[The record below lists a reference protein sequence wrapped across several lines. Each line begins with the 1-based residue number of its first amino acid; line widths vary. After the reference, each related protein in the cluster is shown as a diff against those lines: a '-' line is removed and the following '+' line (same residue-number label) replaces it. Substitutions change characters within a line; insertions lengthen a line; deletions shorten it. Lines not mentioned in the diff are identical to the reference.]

1 MGKGKRQRKAGA
13 KPDKAEEAPAPP
25 PRAPAEPEPPL
36 DLPPP
41 RTRRRINALI
51 AVTLGF
57 AVFIPLTY
65 YMSDDRR
72 DERYAWRMFSAQR
85 AEVCEA
91 TVVEDRLDP
100 DGQTRSHPLDLV
112 VTIHQAWVSG
122 LKLGRPDIVDRF
134 LDYRCEQPDVRRVVL
149 TRDCRSG
156 AGRPL
161 PPDVIDHPCPDAAPA
176 APAPAAGS

>member
-1 MGKGKRQRKAGA
+1 MGKGKRHRKSSEPAEA
-13 KPDKAEEAPAPP
+13 AEPKPTRA
-25 PRAPAEPEPPL
+25 RAPVDVEPPL

-41 RTRRRINALI
+41 AARKRANIMISLTIGLSI
-51 AVTLGF
+51 L
-57 AVFIPLTY
+57 IPLSY

-85 AEVCEA
+85 AEVCDA
-91 TVVEDRLDP
+91 TVVED
-100 DGQTRSHPLDLV
+100 LV
-112 VTIHQAWVSG
+112 GDAGKTIRKNLSLVSTIHQAWVSG

-134 LDYRCEQPDVRRVVL
+134 LAYRCEQPDVRSVQL

-161 PPDVIDHPCPDAAPA
+161 PPDVLTRHCAPSPTAEAATP
-176 APAPAAGS
+176 